1 MVSKVIDS
9 LDADDTIW
17 KAIYMPVLDLRS
29 NIDFWLSM
37 SLKVK
42 LVI

>member
-17 KAIYMPVLDLRS
+17 KAIYMPVLDLRN

-37 SLKVK
+37 PIKVK